1 MVVVT
6 LMLKALPHMR
16 KIFTLCITFLFFTV
30 SVFSQGSIKGKL
42 LDSSGKNPLG
52 LATITVF
59 EAADTTLITYRLSNH
74 EGEFKVPGLPLG
86 KDCRV
91 VVTYTGYDAYR
102 KEFRLTGEET
112 MDLGNIRMDP
122 TSKSLDEI
130 IVVAERPPVT
140 VRKDTIEFNAASF
153 KTLPT
158 PLVEDLLRKLPG
170 VQVDRDGNIT
180 ANGRRVNRI
189 MVDGK
194 SFFGDDPKMATR
206 NLPAN
211 VIDKVQVTE
220 DKDEV
225 ARNSDGDLTN
235 VGQVIN
241 LTLKKG
247 VKKGWFGKL
256 YGGIGTKDRYEA
268 GGIANIYRDTMQLS
282 VLGFSNNINRSGF
295 SFKEIQDIGGF
306 NRSGANSIM
315 FMSRGGQQGFAING
329 ISFGGLDQ
337 GIARTTGGG
346 FNLNHAPNKK
356 NSLFLQYF
364 FGNTRN
370 NVQQLTN
377 MQQFFNDTTVNTLT
391 NTANNR
397 IANTHNVGAGA
408 NLKPDS
414 LTDITFRSAYSYSN
428 NADNIAAQINVTN
441 NKLGQVSNG
450 TGAQMNKVHN
460 NNYNHLLTL
469 TRRFRAKNGRTLNL
483 NQSLNYTS
491 SLQRYITEA
500 LNEYFYPFPYD
511 RDFAQLRRQEVPS
524 LSANTNLNFSEP
536 LSKKLTLRFNNQYQF
551 IRDQQDIAIF
561 NKDGNAKYELPDY
574 AQATGF
580 ERDQHRVNSYLGL
593 SYKIKQV
600 TLSAGVNGLWQTI
613 HNNFKN
619 VANPIN
625 STLFNVLPSVSFN
638 WKQLSAQINQSVMA
652 PSVGNLTPIPD
663 STNPFYIRFGNP
675 YLKPAK
681 RTSFYLNNF
690 VFMQGSGT
698 SFNFFANGGFTDNDV
713 VLKKTVA
720 ANGVQTTMPVNAS
733 GTVNFYGSIG
743 YGKEFKRNQ
752 KFIFSFRFSPY
763 MNFDRRKLIVND
775 NVSTATNFQF
785 GPNLN
790 VNLNWNDKVEMR
802 PMYSPGISRTSYTDP
817 NFKNLKVFTHYLENE
832 LIIRLPKKLVWETNI
847 AYRYNSEVAP
857 GLPKENLLWNAA
869 VTLLMLKG
877 DVGMLK
883 LSVFDILNRNNGFYR
898 YTRENQIT
906 DQRTNVLQRYGALT
920 FTYNIR
926 NMGAPKKVGGRD
938 RLFMF

>member
-1 MVVVT
+1 MKNVLALCVT
-6 LMLKALPHMR
+6 LLL
-16 KIFTLCITFLFFTV
+16 FTTA
-30 SVFSQGSIKGKL
+30 VFAQGSIRGKL
-42 LDSSGKNPLG
+42 VDSAGKNPLG

-59 EAADTTLITYRLSNH
+59 KAADTALITYRLSNP
-74 EGEFKVPGLPLG
+74 EGEFKVPGLPLNIE
-86 KDCRV
+86 CRL
-91 VVTYTGYDAYR
+91 VVTYSGFDAFR
-102 KEFRLTGEET
+102 KEFTLTSEEA
-112 MDLGNIRMDP
+112 MDMGSIKMLP
-122 TSKSLDEI
+122 TSKSLDEV
-130 IVVAERPPVT
+130 IVIAERPPVT
-140 VRKDTIEFNAASF
+140 VRKDTIEFNASSF

-158 PLVEDLLRKLPG
+158 HLVEDLLRKLPG

-180 ANGRRVNRI
+180 ANGKRVNRI

-235 VGQVIN
+235 IGQVIN

-256 YGGIGTKDRYEA
+256 YGGAGTNDRYEL

-282 VLGFSNNINRSGF
+282 VLAFSNNINRSGF
-295 SFKEIQDIGGF
+295 SFKEVQDIGGF

-315 FMSRGGQQGFAING
+315 IMSRGGQQGFAING
-329 ISFGGLDQ
+329 ISFGGLDA
-337 GIARTTGGG
+337 GIAQTTGGG

-364 FGNTRN
+364 LGNTRN

-377 MQQFFNDTTVNTLT
+377 VQQFFNDTAVTTLT

-397 IANTHNVGAGA
+397 LAQTHNVGAGA
-408 NLKPDS
+408 NLKPDT
-414 LTDITFRSAYSYSN
+414 LTDITFRSAYAYST
-428 NADNIAAQINVTN
+428 NADDIAARINVTN
-441 NKLGQVSNG
+441 NKLGAVSNG
-450 TGAQMNKVHN
+450 TGSQLNKVYN
-460 NNYNHLLTL
+460 NNYNHSITL
-469 TRRFRAKNGRTLNL
+469 TRRFKAKKGRILNL
-483 NQSLNYTS
+483 SHFLTYASN
-491 SLQRYITEA
+491 LQRYITEA
-500 LNEYFYPFPYD
+500 ENDYFYPFPYD
-511 RDFAQLRRQEVPS
+511 RDFAQLRRQDVPS
-524 LSANTNLNFSEP
+524 LNVNTNLNFSEP
-536 LSKKLTLRFNNQYQF
+536 LSKKLTFRFNNQYQF
-551 IRDQQDIAIF
+551 INDRQDIAIY
-561 NKDGNAKYELPDY
+561 NQDGNAKYELPDY
-574 AQATGF
+574 AQAKGF
-580 ERDQHRVNSYLGL
+580 ERNQHRVNSYAGL
-593 SYKIKQV
+593 SYKIKQA

-619 VANPIN
+619 AANPVN
-625 STLFNVLPSVSFN
+625 ASLFNLLPSLSFN
-638 WKQLSAQINQSVMA
+638 WKQLSAQFNQSVTA
-652 PSVGNLTPIPD
+652 PSVANLSPVPD
-663 STNPFYIRFGNP
+663 STNPFYIRYGNP

-698 SFNFFANGGFTDNDV
+698 SFNFFVNGSFTDNDV

-733 GTVNFYGSIG
+733 GTVNFYGSVG
-743 YGKEFKRNQ
+743 YGKEFKNSQ

-763 MNFDRRKLIVND
+763 VNYDRRKLIVNE
-775 NVSTATNFQF
+775 NVSTASSLQF
-785 GPNLN
+785 GPNF
-790 VNLNWNDKVEMR
+790 NLSFNWNDKVEMR

-817 NFKNLKVFTHYLENE
+817 AFKNLKAVTHYLENE
-832 LIIRLPKKLVWETNI
+832 LIVRFPAKLVWETNV

-883 LSVFDILNRNNGFYR
+883 FSVFDILNRNNGFYR
-898 YTRENQIT
+898 FTNQNQIT
-906 DQRTNVLQRYGALT
+906 DQRTNVLQRYGALS

-926 NMGAPKKVGGRD
+926 NMGAPRKVGGRD
-938 RLFMF
+938 RLFLF

>member
-1 MVVVT
+1 MKNILALCVT
-6 LMLKALPHMR
+6 LL
-16 KIFTLCITFLFFTV
+16 LFATA
-30 SVFSQGSIKGKL
+30 VFAQGSIRGKL
-42 LDSSGKNPLG
+42 VDSSGKNPLG

-59 EAADTTLITYRLSNH
+59 KAADTALITYRLSNP
-74 EGEFKVPGLPLG
+74 EGEFKVPGLPLHTE
-86 KDCRV
+86 CRV
-91 VVTYTGYDAYR
+91 VVTYTGFDAFR
-102 KEFRLTGEET
+102 KEFTLMGEET
-112 MDLGNIRMDP
+112 MDMGNIKMLP
-122 TSKSLDEI
+122 TSKSLDEV
-130 IVVAERPPVT
+130 IVIAERPPVT
-140 VRKDTIEFNAASF
+140 VRKDTIEFNASSF

-158 PLVEDLLRKLPG
+158 HLVEDLLRKLPG

-180 ANGRRVNRI
+180 ANGKRVNRI

-220 DKDEV
+220 DKDEI

-256 YGGIGTKDRYEA
+256 YGGAGTNDRYEL

-282 VLGFSNNINRSGF
+282 VLAFSNNINRSGF
-295 SFKEIQDIGGF
+295 SFKEVQDIGGF

-315 FMSRGGQQGFAING
+315 IMSRGGQQGFAING
-329 ISFGGLDQ
+329 ISFGGLDA

-364 FGNTRN
+364 LGNTRN

-377 MQQFFNDTTVNTLT
+377 VQQFFNDTAVTTLT

-397 IANTHNVGAGA
+397 LAQTHNLGAGA
-408 NLKPDS
+408 NLKPDT
-414 LTDITFRSAYSYSN
+414 LTDITFRSAYAYST
-428 NADNIAAQINVTN
+428 NADDIAARIDVTN
-441 NKLGQVSNG
+441 NKLGAVSNG
-450 TGAQMNKVHN
+450 IGSQLNKVYN
-460 NNYNHLLTL
+460 NNYNHSFTL
-469 TRRFRAKNGRTLNL
+469 TRRFKAKKGRTLNL
-483 NQSLNYTS
+483 SHFLTYTS

-500 LNEYFYPFPYD
+500 ENDYFYPFPYD
-511 RDFAQLRRQEVPS
+511 RDFAQLRRQDVPS
-524 LSANTNLNFSEP
+524 LNVNTNLNFSEP
-536 LSKKLTLRFNNQYQF
+536 LSKKLTFRFNNQYQF
-551 IRDQQDIAIF
+551 IRDQQDIAIY
-561 NKDGNAKYELPDY
+561 NQDGNAKYELPDY
-574 AQATGF
+574 SQAKGF
-580 ERDQHRVNSYLGL
+580 DRNQHRVNSYAGL
-593 SYKIKQV
+593 SYKIKQA
-600 TLSAGVNGLWQTI
+600 TLSAGVNALWQTI

-619 VANPIN
+619 AVNPVN
-625 STLFNVLPSVSFN
+625 SSLFNLLPSLQFN
-638 WKQLSAQINQSVMA
+638 WKQLSAQFNQSVTA
-652 PSVGNLTPIPD
+652 PSVANLTPVPD
-663 STNPFYIRFGNP
+663 STNPFYIRYGNP

-698 SFNFFANGGFTDNDV
+698 SFNFFVNGSFTDNDV

-733 GTVNFYGSIG
+733 GTVNFYGSVG
-743 YGKEFKRNQ
+743 YGKEFKNSQ

-763 MNFDRRKLIVND
+763 INYDRRKLIVNE
-775 NVSTATNFQF
+775 NVSTASSLQF
-785 GPNLN
+785 GPNF
-790 VNLNWNDKVEMR
+790 NLSFNWNDKVEMR
-802 PMYSPGISRTSYTDP
+802 PLYSPGISRTSYTDP
-817 NFKNLKVFTHYLENE
+817 AFKSLKAVTHYLENE
-832 LIIRLPKKLVWETNI
+832 LIVRLPAKLVWETNV

-898 YTRENQIT
+898 FTSQNQIT
-906 DQRTNVLQRYGALT
+906 DQRTNVLQRYGALS

-938 RLFMF
+938 RLFLF